1 MSEFA
6 LQQTPSFIADFP
18 IVVWINAR
26 FDWTNSLGVA
36 SDGRTRRL
44 RSQSRGSIE
53 DIEGKPL
60 KNEPACAVIGQ
71 WVGVGGV
78 FDSRYGVLD
87 SLREY

>member
-1 MSEFA
+1 MGERDDYD
-6 LQQTPSFIADFP
+6 L
-18 IVVWINAR
+18 
-26 FDWTNSLGVA
+26 SLA
-36 SDGRTRRL
+36 
-44 RSQSRGSIE
+44 GSIE

-71 WVGVGGV
+71 WVGVWGV